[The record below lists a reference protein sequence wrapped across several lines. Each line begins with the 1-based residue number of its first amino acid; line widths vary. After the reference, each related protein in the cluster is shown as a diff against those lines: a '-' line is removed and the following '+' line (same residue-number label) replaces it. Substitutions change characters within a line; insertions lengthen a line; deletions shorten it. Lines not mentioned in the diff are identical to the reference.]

1 MDRRGCW
8 DGSNGKKRGFHED
21 IMGIIMRILPKNS
34 NIQRDV
40 DLGFQI
46 ESSGPGLF
54 VLSQAASSRKPA

>member
-1 MDRRGCW
+1 
-8 DGSNGKKRGFHED
+8 
-21 IMGIIMRILPKNS
+21 MGIIMRILPKNS